1 MTTVNPAL
9 VAWADHPAGK
19 VARIAIASGGLI
31 TATIVLMTASVVA
44 AGSWALVVLGV
55 SLAALAVRAA
65 RVPTTFRLFLTA
77 AALIGIL
84 LTYQA
89 P

>member
-1 MTTVNPAL
+1 
-9 VAWADHPAGK
+9 
-19 VARIAIASGGLI
+19 
-31 TATIVLMTASVVA
+31 MTASVVA

-77 AALIGIL
+77 GALIGIL
-84 LTYQA
+84 LTYLA
-89 P
+89 L

>member
-9 VAWADHPAGK
+9 VAWADHPVGK

-31 TATIVLMTASVVA
+31 TATVVLMTASVVA

-84 LTYQA
+84 LTYLA
-89 P
+89 L

>member
-1 MTTVNPAL
+1 MTTANPSI
-9 VAWADHPAGK
+9 VAWAEHPAGK

-31 TATIVLMTASVVA
+31 TATLVLMTASVVA
-44 AGSWALVVLGV
+44 TGSWALVFLGV

-65 RVPTTFRLFLTA
+65 RIPTMVRLFLTA

-89 P
+89 L